1 MTLGRKAQMPL
12 AFGENNLWNELSP
25 EVRNQC
31 VQLFAQLLREIL
43 QAERKGKEICHE

>member
-1 MTLGRKAQMPL
+1 MRL
-12 AFGENNLWNELSP
+12 AFGENSLWNELSP

-43 QAERKGKEICHE
+43 QAEKEKEIRHE